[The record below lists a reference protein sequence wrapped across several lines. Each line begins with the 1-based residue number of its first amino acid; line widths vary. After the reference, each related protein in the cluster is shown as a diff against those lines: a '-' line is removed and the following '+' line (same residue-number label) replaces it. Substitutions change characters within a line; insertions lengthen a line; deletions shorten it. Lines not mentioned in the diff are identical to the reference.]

1 MDQHVKIVAILSIV
15 FGALMA
21 FLGLVVFG
29 IIFGAGAASG
39 EKDALLVTGTVGTAV
54 GGLFV
59 LLSLPAIIGGVG
71 LLKRR
76 DWGRILI
83 LIVAAL
89 SLLNVPF
96 GTAYGI
102 YAFWVLLN
110 DQTRMLF
117 TRAT

>member
-1 MDQHVKIVAILSIV
+1 MDQHVKVVAILSII
-15 FGALMA
+15 FGVLMA
-21 FLGLVVFG
+21 FLGLALFG
-29 IIFGAGAASG
+29 IIAGAGVASG
-39 EKDALLVTGTVGTAV
+39 EREEMIVTGWVGTLV

-59 LLSLPAIIGGVG
+59 ILSLPSIIGGVG

-89 SLLNVPF
+89 SLLNFPF

-102 YAFWVLLN
+102 YAFWVLVN
-110 DQTRMLF
+110 DQTRPLF
-117 TRAT
+117 A

>member
-21 FLGLVVFG
+21 FLGLALFG

-59 LLSLPAIIGGVG
+59 LLALPSIIGGIG

-89 SLLNVPF
+89 SLLNFPF

-110 DQTRMLF
+110 DQTRVLF
-117 TRAT
+117 TAT

>member
-15 FGALMA
+15 FGALLA
-21 FLGLVVFG
+21 FLGLAFFG

-39 EKDALLVTGTVGTAV
+39 EKDALLVTGTVGMAI
-54 GGLFV
+54 GGFCV
-59 LLSLPAIIGGVG
+59 LLALPAIIGGIG

-117 TRAT
+117 ARA